1 MRNRM
6 SYTLG
11 EAAKVTGKNKTTI
24 QRAIKDG
31 KLSATR
37 NEDGS
42 YSIDPAELHRVYPL
56 IHLDSSATEGATGAM
71 QRDATHSN
79 TQAQPLEFAVLEERL
94 RSREEKIRD
103 LEHQL
108 HDVEEQR
115 DQWHAQA
122 ERLTLLLTA
131 PRQEQPATPATVAP
145 QQENP
150 QAQPSKQ
157 PTEAPYATPKPWWK
171 IW

>member
-1 MRNRM
+1 MRNLM

-11 EAAKVTGKNKTTI
+11 EAAKVTGTNKTTI

-37 NEDGS
+37 KEDGS

-56 IHLDSSATEGATGAM
+56 VHLDSSATDSATGAM

-79 TQAQPLEFAVLEERL
+79 TSTQPLEFAVLEERL
-94 RSREEKIRD
+94 RSRDATIRT

-145 QQENP
+145 QQADT
-150 QAQPSKQ
+150 QAKPSEK
-157 PTEAPYATPKPWWK
+157 PPEATHATPKPWWK